1 MQCVILAGG
10 LGTRIKGRGGDLPKA
25 LIPVLGKPFIVYQLE
40 WLARQN
46 VRRILLSIGH
56 RGAAIAQAMGDGSPF
71 GVSITYC
78 DEGENLRG
86 TGGALRLAADRG
98 LLDAGFFVLY
108 GDSYLPI
115 ELAPLW
121 HTSESGRVP
130 TMAVMQNR
138 SRWDR
143 SNVVFRD
150 GRVVLYDKSV
160 VDTAKNTMDYIDYG
174 VSVLPRNVITEGFSA
189 GEVADLSTLL
199 NRLSVDGKLK
209 GHEIFERF
217 YEIGSPQGLEEF
229 EELVRNQL
237 NHPASHQDGF
247 TRR

>member
-10 LGTRIKGRGGDLPKA
+10 LGTRIKGRSGELPKA
-25 LIPVLGKPFIVYQLE
+25 LIPGLGKPFIVYQLE

-46 VRRILLSIGH
+46 VRRIVLSIGH
-56 RGAAIAQAMGDGSPF
+56 RGAAIAQAVGDGSRF
-71 GVSITYC
+71 GLSVATC
-78 DEGENLRG
+78 DEGEKLRG

-98 LLDAGFFVLY
+98 LLDPGFFVLY

-121 HTSESGRVP
+121 HASEGGRVA
-130 TMAVMQNR
+130 TMAIMQNKG
-138 SRWDR
+138 RWDR

-150 GRVVLYDKSV
+150 GRIALYDKTV
-160 VDTAKNTMDYIDYG
+160 RGTAENTMDYIDYG
-174 VSVLPRNVITEGFSA
+174 VSVLPRDVVKESFGA

-199 NRLSVDGKLK
+199 NRLSVQGKLR
-209 GHEIFERF
+209 GHEVFERF

-229 EELVRNQL
+229 EEFLRGQL
-237 NHPASHQDGF
+237 SRSVSDRA
-247 TRR
+247 

>member
-10 LGTRIKGRGGDLPKA
+10 LGTRIKGRSGDLPKA

-46 VRRILLSIGH
+46 VRRIVLSIGH
-56 RGAAIAQAMGDGSPF
+56 RGAAIAQAVGDGSQF
-71 GVSITYC
+71 GLSVAYC

-86 TGGALRLAADRG
+86 TGGGLRLAADCN
-98 LLDAGFFVLY
+98 LLDSGFFVLY

-121 HTSESGRVP
+121 HASESGRVP
-130 TMAVMQNR
+130 TMAILQNR
-138 SRWDR
+138 GRWDR

-150 GRVVLYDKSV
+150 GTLVLYDKSAG
-160 VDTAKNTMDYIDYG
+160 DGAENTMDDIDYG
-174 VSVLPRNVITEGFSA
+174 VSVLPRDVIVENFGA
-189 GEVADLSTLL
+189 DEVADLSTLL
-199 NRLSVDGKLK
+199 HRLSVDGKLR
-209 GHEIFERF
+209 GHEVFERF

-229 EELVRNQL
+229 EEFIRGRSSRPL
-237 NHPASHQDGF
+237 SHRDGLP
-247 TRR
+247 RG

>member
-10 LGTRIKGRGGDLPKA
+10 LGTRIKGRSGDLPKA

-46 VRRILLSIGH
+46 VRRIVLSIGH
-56 RGAAIAQAMGDGSPF
+56 RGAAIARAVGDGSQF
-71 GVSITYC
+71 GLSITYC
-78 DEGENLRG
+78 DEGEDLRG

-121 HTSESGRVP
+121 HKSESGRVA
-130 TMAVMQNR
+130 TMAIMRNR
-138 SRWDR
+138 GRWDR
-143 SNVVFRD
+143 SNVVYRD
-150 GRVVLYDKSV
+150 GKLLLYDKSAG
-160 VDTAKNTMDYIDYG
+160 DAAENNMEYIDYG
-174 VSVLPRNVITEGFSA
+174 VSVLRRGIIMENIGANDVS
-189 GEVADLSTLL
+189 DLSTLL
-199 NRLSVDGKLK
+199 NRLSRDGRLR
-209 GHEIFERF
+209 GHEVFERF

-229 EELVRNQL
+229 EDHVRNQL
-237 NHPASHQDGF
+237 NRPVTQQDDF